1 MPLST
6 NMSNIFFLVYF
17 SLEGWMSLRTF
28 GIKRRESAFAQNLN
42 VYHAHNSPHGVRML
56 RIEVIEIS
64 PIVRPVL
71 RLPNAVVYIL
81 DLVRILPNFG
91 IPDKRETTRYE
102 KLVAEVRGIIGFRRL
117 VSFLNPDGYR
127 LLSVCEYH
135 SSLLLFL
142 FSPCLK
148 GCLLICK
155 PARSYHPLRFLL
167 FRIFLRISHCNFRY
181 FPLESH
187 NIGYIERVLPGR
199 SAGQASG
206 KRRSR

>member
-1 MPLST
+1 MAEWCRTNAFHGGSTGAGKKDIPGSEMPLST

-17 SLEGWMSLRTF
+17 SLVGWMSLRTF

-102 KLVAEVRGIIGFRRL
+102 QLVAEVRGIIGFRRL

-127 LLSVCEYH
+127 FLSVCEYH
-135 SSLLLFL
+135 SSLLLF
-142 FSPCLK
+142 FV
-148 GCLLICK
+148 
-155 PARSYHPLRFLL
+155 
-167 FRIFLRISHCNFRY
+167 
-181 FPLESH
+181 FPLF
-187 NIGYIERVLPGR
+187 ERLPAYMQTR
-199 SAGQASG
+199 SILSSPPVPAV
-206 KRRSR
+206 